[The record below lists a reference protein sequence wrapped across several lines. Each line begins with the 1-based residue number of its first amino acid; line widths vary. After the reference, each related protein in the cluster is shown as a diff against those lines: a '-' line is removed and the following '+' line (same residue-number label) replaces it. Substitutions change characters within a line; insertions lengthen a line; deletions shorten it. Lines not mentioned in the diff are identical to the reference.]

1 MLPREDTKKNGLPGF
16 SVAPAPEFY
25 NFVNILIKNDIWGK
39 VALAGKRVLLYIG
52 FKSIPM
58 KIRNTLSACFFLLAG
73 LVSQAQPDT
82 AKISQRALMYADSV
96 IRTDAYGND
105 HLYTGLVPASVLKY
119 YGGADGYMQHVYQLK
134 GRTTGDQEELY
145 PVITLETLRTLD
157 QQWQCVVRVS
167 RYFHR
172 ESVQYHYT
180 TYLVGQ
186 SKDEGETWRMLD
198 VSYNLVANMILIF
211 PEVFPD
217 LPIKQPEILSQA
229 QEEKLA
235 QQQTAAAGQGAK
247 KARK

>member
-1 MLPREDTKKNGLPGF
+1 
-16 SVAPAPEFY
+16 
-25 NFVNILIKNDIWGK
+25 
-39 VALAGKRVLLYIG
+39 
-52 FKSIPM
+52 M
-58 KIRNTLSACFFLLAG
+58 KIRNTLSACIFLLAG

-82 AKISQRALMYADSV
+82 AKISKNALMYADSV

-105 HLYTGLVPASVLKY
+105 QLYTGLVPLSVLKY

-145 PVITLETLRTLD
+145 PVINVEALRTID
-157 QQWQCVVRVS
+157 QQWQCVIRVS

-172 ESVQYHYT
+172 ENVQYHYT

-186 SKDEGETWRMLD
+186 SKDEGETWRMFD
-198 VSYNLVANMILIF
+198 VSYNPVANMILIF
-211 PEVFPD
+211 PEVFTD

-229 QEEKLA
+229 QEDKLA